1 MSTFDL
7 LDTVLPTEGRYCVI
21 GIGQFPD
28 QRFAN
33 TREEAEEIIQ
43 EFVRDK
49 VDAYFACAKFG
60 EANDRTHANAK
71 YFRSVWIDIDCG
83 PTKGVPN
90 AKGIIEGYL
99 DQYIGLAEFKKFCKA
114 VGLPQPIL
122 VNSGNGIHAYWLLEE
137 TLSRK
142 EWNPLAK
149 RLKQLC
155 KEHGLIV
162 DERVFEASR
171 VLRPMNSFNFKDP
184 ANPKPVEIWNENSA
198 RIPAEQMR
206 LLLGAPEP
214 TPDEDKPDFVPA
226 AMSPMMEALMANKV
240 KKFKNIM
247 LKAEN
252 GCAQLNYCFTNQA
265 DVDEPLW
272 MSALSIPAFC
282 VDGDKAAHKMSD
294 QHPEYDPA
302 EVDNKLRNIRKRGGP
317 HHCTTFEERNPGG
330 CDGCPHKG
338 KITSPIVLGIEIE
351 AAEEADNEVVVETDK
366 GETKYQIPEYPF
378 PFFRGKKGGVYV
390 RAAEDEEAEPKLV
403 YEHDLYV
410 VKRMRDKELGELAL
424 FRLHLPH
431 DGVKE
436 FAITTAAISSK
447 DELRKQLA
455 QQGVMAH
462 HKQYENL
469 ATYVVTSVKNL
480 QYTKKAETMRT
491 QFGWV
496 ENDSKFIMG
505 SKEITKDGTF
515 YSPPSLTTE
524 FFAEKI
530 HTKGDMEKWKEVFNL
545 YAIKGMEPHAFGAL
559 TAFGS
564 PLMKFTG
571 LKGAIINVIY
581 EFAGSGKSTILRMC
595 NSVYGMPYELM
606 AIQKDTLNAKM
617 TQLGVMNSLPN
628 TIDEITN
635 MKPDEF
641 SDLSYGISQ
650 GRGKN
655 RQKSQEN
662 SLRVNNASWQN
673 MTLCSANASFYEK
686 LTALKNTPDGESV
699 RLLEYKIEPNDLIGV
714 ARGKEMFDHQLNNN
728 YGHAGEIYISW
739 LVNNLEEAIDLVK
752 KVQAR
757 LDREVQFTARERFWS
772 ATAACNIAGGLIARH
787 LGLHDYDMGAVYDWL
802 KGMLSEM
809 RHDVKPPQSTPILT
823 LGEFLTSHANNTLV
837 VNGEVDARS
846 NLSALPLQEPR
857 FELLVRYEP
866 DTQHVYVA
874 AKQFKDFCVKQ
885 QVNYKSLLKQ
895 LGDLEV
901 FSEACNKRMS
911 KGMKIVSPPIRTLKF
926 DASKS
931 EFLRIDV
938 ILGIDEDRD
947 SLVSA

>member
-7 LDTVLPTEGRYCVI
+7 LDAVLPTEGRYCIV
-21 GIGQFPD
+21 GIGKYVD

-33 TREEAEEIIQ
+33 TREEAETLIQ
-43 EFVRDK
+43 EFNTKQVN
-49 VDAYFACAKFG
+49 VYFGCAKFG
-60 EANDRTHANAK
+60 TADDRTHDNVAFVQAL
-71 YFRSVWIDIDCG
+71 WLDIDCG

-90 AKGIIEGYL
+90 SKGKIEGYL
-99 DQYIGLAEFKKFCKA
+99 DQQTGLEELKKFCKT
-114 VGLPQPIL
+114 VGLPRPIL
-122 VNSGNGIHAYWLLEE
+122 VNSGNGVHAYWLLEE
-137 TLSRK
+137 MLSRTVW
-142 EWNPLAK
+142 EPLAK

-155 KEHGLIV
+155 KEHDLIV
-162 DERVFEASR
+162 DDKVFEASR
-171 VLRPMNSFNFKDP
+171 VLRVPGSTNVKKGLEAKD
-184 ANPKPVEIWNENSA
+184 VVVWNEVS
-198 RIPAEQMR
+198 PR
-206 LLLGAPEP
+206 LSIEKLRELLGAPEP
-214 TPDEDKPDFVPA
+214 KQEDVPDFIPSS
-226 AMSPMMEALMANKV
+226 MSPMMEALLGNKV
-240 KKFKNIM
+240 KRFKTIM

-252 GCAQLNYCFTNQA
+252 GCAQLNYVFQNQA
-265 DVDEPLW
+265 EIDEPLW

-302 EVDNKLRNIRKRGGP
+302 EVENKLRNIRKRGGP

-338 KITSPIVLGIEIE
+338 KITSPIVLGIEVAE
-351 AAEEADNEVVVETDK
+351 ATEADNEVEVETEA
-366 GETKYQIPEYPF
+366 GVETHQIPEYPF
-378 PFFRGKKGGVYV
+378 PFFRGKKGGIYV
-390 RAAEDEEAEPKLV
+390 RPPKDSEEDPAMV

-410 VKRMRDKELGELAL
+410 LKRMRDKELGEMAL

-469 ATYVVTSVKNL
+469 ATYVITAVKNL
-480 QYTKKAETMRT
+480 QYMKKAELMRT

-496 ENDSKFIMG
+496 EGDSKFIMG
-505 SKEITKDGTF
+505 NKEITKDGTF
-515 YSPPSLTTE
+515 YSPSSSTTE

-530 HTKGDMEKWKEVFNL
+530 HEKGDIDKWKEVFNL
-545 YAIKGMEPHAFGAL
+545 YAIKGMEAHAFGAL
-559 TAFGS
+559 TAFGA

-581 EFAGSGKSTILRMC
+581 EYAGSGKSTILRMC

-606 AIQKDTLNAKM
+606 SIQKDTLNAKM
-617 TQLGVMNSLPN
+617 QQLGVMNNIAN

-635 MKPDEF
+635 MTPQEF

-650 GRGKN
+650 GRGKH
-655 RQKSQEN
+655 RVKGSEN
-662 SLRVNNASWQN
+662 ALRVNNTSWQN
-673 MTLCSANASFYEK
+673 MTLCSSNASFYEK
-686 LTALKNTPDGESV
+686 LTALKNSPDGESV

-714 ARGKEMFDHQLNNN
+714 ARGKEMFDHQLNEN
-728 YGHAGEIYISW
+728 YGHAGEIYLAW
-739 LVNNLEEAIDLVK
+739 LVNNLEYTKDLIK

-787 LGLHDYDMGAVYDWL
+787 LGLHDYDMTAVYEWL
-802 KGMLSEM
+802 KAMLSEM
-809 RHDVKPPQSTPILT
+809 RHDIKPPQSTPVST
-823 LGEFLTSHANNTLV
+823 LGEFLDSHHINALV

-846 NLSALPLQEPR
+846 SMSALPLQEPR
-857 FELLVRYEP
+857 GELLVRYEP
-866 DTQHVYVA
+866 DTKHIYVA
-874 AKQFKDFCVKQ
+874 AKQFKEFCIKQ
-885 QVNYKSLLKQ
+885 QVNYKTLLKE
-895 LGDLEV
+895 LTDLKIFVETV
-901 FSEACNKRMS
+901 NKRMS
-911 KGMKIVSPPIRTLKF
+911 KGMKVASPAVRTLKF
-926 DASKS
+926 DASNS
-931 EFLRIDV
+931 EFLRMDDM
-938 ILGIDEDRD
+938 LGLNENRD
-947 SLVSA
+947 SVVSA

>member
-7 LDTVLPTEGRYCVI
+7 LDTVLPTEGRYCVL
-21 GIGQFPD
+21 GIGRFPD
-28 QRFAN
+28 QRFAD

-43 EFVRDK
+43 EFVSK
-49 VDAYFACAKFG
+49 KIDAYFGCAKFG
-60 EANDRTHANAK
+60 EADDRTHNNAK
-71 YFRSVWIDIDCG
+71 YFRALWMDIDCG

-90 AKGIIEGYL
+90 SKGKIEGYL
-99 DQYIGLAEFKKFCKA
+99 DQYIGLGEFKKFCKA

-137 TLSRK
+137 TLTRT
-142 EWNPLAK
+142 EWEPLAK

-162 DERVFEASR
+162 DDKVFEASR

-184 ANPKPVEIWNENSA
+184 SNPKPVEIWNENSA

-206 LLLGAPEP
+206 KLLGAPEP
-214 TPDEDKPDFVPA
+214 KPDDEKPDFVPSS
-226 AMSPMMEALMANKV
+226 MSPMMEALMANKV

-247 LKAEN
+247 LKGEN
-252 GCAQLNYCFTNQA
+252 GCAQLNYCFANQA
-265 DVDEPLW
+265 EIDEPLW

-294 QHPEYDPA
+294 KHPEYDPA

-351 AAEEADNEVVVETDK
+351 AAGEADNEVVVETDK

-390 RAAEDEEAEPKLV
+390 RAGEDEEAEPKLV

-410 VKRMRDKELGELAL
+410 VKRMRDKELGEIAL

-431 DGVKE
+431 DGMKE
-436 FAITTAAISSK
+436 FAITASSISAK
-447 DELRKQLA
+447 DELRRQLA

-469 ATYVVTSVKNL
+469 ATYVVTAVKNL

-496 ENDSKFIMG
+496 EGDSKFIMG
-505 SKEITKDGTF
+505 DKEITKDGTF
-515 YSPPSLTTE
+515 YSPPSSTTE

-530 HTKGDMEKWKEVFNL
+530 HVKGDFDKWKEVFNL
-545 YAIKGMEPHAFGAL
+545 YAMKGMEPHAFGAL

-581 EFAGSGKSTILRMC
+581 EYAGSGKSTILRMC

-635 MKPDEF
+635 MKPEEF

-650 GRGKN
+650 GRGKH

-686 LTALKNTPDGESV
+686 LGAAKNSPDGESM
-699 RLLEYKIEPNDLIGV
+699 RLLEYTIKPTSIIDV
-714 ARGKEMFDHQLNNN
+714 AEGKQMFDHQLLENF
-728 YGHAGEIYISW
+728 GHAGEIYAQW
-739 LVNNLEEAIDLVK
+739 LVNNLEDAKALLA

-757 LDREVQFTARERFWS
+757 IDKAVQFTSRERFWS
-772 ATAACNIAGGLIARH
+772 AVTACNITGGLIARS
-787 LGLHDYDMGAVYDWL
+787 LGLHDYDMAAVYEWML
-802 KGMLSEM
+802 KMLSEM
-809 RHDVKPPQSTPILT
+809 REDIKPPQSNPAIF
-823 LGEFLTSHANNTLV
+823 LGEFINSHINNALV

-846 NLSALPLQEPR
+846 NMEAMPLWEPR
-857 FELLVRYEP
+857 GELLIRYEP
-866 DTQHVYVA
+866 DNKHLYVA

-885 QVNYKSLLKQ
+885 QINYKNMLKE
-895 LGDLEV
+895 LHDANV
-901 FSEACNKRMS
+901 FVEAMNKRMS
-911 KGMKIVSPPIRTLKF
+911 KGMSVVSPAVRVLKF
-926 DASKS
+926 DASSS
-931 EFLRIDV
+931 EFIQMDSMV
-938 ILGIDEDRD
+938 PSNEDRD
-947 SLVSA
+947 GQLQH